1 MNETIEELSQR
12 LSEFEIEL
20 ALTIKNKNIIT
31 RQEKQL
37 SNKICIIKDKILSE
51 RDKQQRLLKDK
62 EEQKEQDRKAHVL
75 ERIQSQTISK
85 MYIER
90 ENHDCGYDDNYVIET
105 MEGNKYI
112 IKLIWTGYEDAEIV
126 LDFYDKGVKL

>member
-1 MNETIEELSQR
+1 MNENIEELSQR
-12 LSEFEIEL
+12 LNEFEVEL

-31 RQEKQL
+31 GQEKQL

-90 ENHDCGYDDNYVIET
+90 ENHGCGYDDNYVIET